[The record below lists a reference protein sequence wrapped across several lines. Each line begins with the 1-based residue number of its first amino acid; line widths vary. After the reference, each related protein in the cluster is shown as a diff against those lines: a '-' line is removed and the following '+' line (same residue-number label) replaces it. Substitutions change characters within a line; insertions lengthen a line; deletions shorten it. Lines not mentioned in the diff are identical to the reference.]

1 MTLARPGSADIDYK
15 AAHRPKGRCEV
26 VTELNVIRAQ
36 EDSMIK
42 TTIAHAGAVLVVVGS
57 LRSPFAQG

>member
-1 MTLARPGSADIDYK
+1 
-15 AAHRPKGRCEV
+15 
-26 VTELNVIRAQ
+26 LNVIRAQ

-42 TTIAHAGAVLVVVGS
+42 TTIAHAGAVFVVVGS